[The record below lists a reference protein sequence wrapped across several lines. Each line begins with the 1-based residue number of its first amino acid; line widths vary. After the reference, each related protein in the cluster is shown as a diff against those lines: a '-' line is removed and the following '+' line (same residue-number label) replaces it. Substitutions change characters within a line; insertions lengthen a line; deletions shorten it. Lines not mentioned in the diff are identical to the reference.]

1 MGYNGNKPT
10 KATGRIT
17 IRSRNRLTLPPELM
31 QALQLKPGMRVEFEL
46 RDDGALAMRAV
57 EPGQEAAKEVLFYRT
72 PTSGPD

>member
-1 MGYNGNKPT
+1 
-10 KATGRIT
+10 
-17 IRSRNRLTLPPELM
+17 M

-57 EPGQEAAKEVLFYRT
+57 EPEQEAAKEVLFYRT